1 MSFYEDRIFPPV
13 MEWATRVFR
22 REIADL
28 VSMAEGRVLEIG
40 AGTGA
45 NLGYYT
51 HSVSEVV
58 GIEPVEAMLETA
70 KKQVA
75 QSSHGVPVTLQVGD
89 ARELPFEDESFDSV
103 VACLVYCT
111 IPNPDVAAKE
121 MHRVLK
127 PGGKLIF
134 FEHVASKKPW
144 IDRLQK
150 TLNPAWRKLACGCE
164 ITRDTRS
171 LFESAGFSYQKINDF
186 NHPKV
191 PALMAP
197 VISGIA
203 IK

>member
-75 QSSHGVPVTLQVGD
+75 QISHGVPVTLQVGD
-89 ARELPFEDESFDSV
+89 ARELLFEDESFDSV

-144 IDRLQK
+144 IGRLQK

-171 LFESAGFSYQKINDF
+171 LFEGAGFSYQKINDF
-186 NHPKV
+186 NHSKV

>member
-22 REIADL
+22 NDIAQL
-28 VSMAEGRVLEIG
+28 IAKAQGRVLEIG

-45 NLGYYT
+45 NLDFY
-51 HSVSEVV
+51 SDQVAEVI

-70 KKQVA
+70 RQKVQ
-75 QSSHGVPVTLQVGD
+75 QSPRGVPVSLQVGD
-89 ARELPFEDESFDSV
+89 ARHLPFEDDSFDSV

-111 IPNPDVAAKE
+111 IPDPHLAAAE

-134 FEHVASKKPW
+134 FEHVVSKRSW
-144 IDRLQK
+144 VRRAQRSI
-150 TLNPAWRKLACGCE
+150 NPMWRRLACGCE
-164 ITRDTRS
+164 ITRDTRA
-171 LFESAGFSYQKINDF
+171 LFEHAGFSYEQINDF

-191 PALMAP
+191 PPLMAP

-203 IK
+203 VK

>member
-89 ARELPFEDESFDSV
+89 ARDLPFEDESFDSV

-144 IDRLQK
+144 IGRLQK
-150 TLNPAWRKLACGCE
+150 TLNPAWRNLACGCE